1 MLEHLRSLPA
11 SLNSRSSG
19 DSASFAAPRSH
30 EEHVLW
36 MQKMDITPFD
46 FSYLGSLLEQAYSDW
61 NSRVGSRLA
70 RPSTFYSVWNTEG
83 DCIGFDSDHE
93 ADPGVN
99 ARRLVLECLDKRQA
113 LSLKGTSEHGE
124 YLIIT
129 HPLFS
134 RTNKDMFAVFTAVI
148 YESNGYETSEAVVQ
162 SEALHYHTC
171 FYRRFEYIFMT
182 DLLHAHEQ
190 TAREEH
196 RRSILFQIVQ
206 RMHDKMDVEA
216 ILDEVFDSMDYL
228 YPATYIKLYMSQD
241 QSNSDPRI
249 KPLLVHERGEDIC
262 VRSFMEG
269 KLIVARSHDAE
280 NRIVDVGIP
289 LKGKQGI
296 YGVFHIEMNEEIM
309 EESDLQLITM
319 MVDTAGTAFENAKL
333 HEQSNMLIQELRL
346 INDLTQRLNKSL
358 HLSEIYQLSEQELK
372 EIFQAETCCILQL
385 NDSTNDFEVMSSNVK
400 DVFHQ
405 SFSVDYGIAG
415 LVYRTEEPLII
426 ANYAQFD
433 KVSSFFMEDTGSMSL
448 IASPIRV
455 NGEVKGAILL
465 GHSREHYFSYDN
477 YRLLQMLSIH
487 IGLALSNATLHAEVR
502 RLANL
507 DMLTGL
513 YVRHYLDSVIHER
526 QAHEFCGSLIVVDI
540 DQFKQVN
547 DTFGHQTGDQV
558 LKQVSEIV
566 TSSVRLEDV
575 CARWGGEELA
585 IYMPQVSVRQALDY
599 AEVIRKRVAEET
611 RPPVTVSSGI
621 AEWSWMDE
629 KVSVESLFY
638 RADMALY
645 SAKNGGRNRIVVEEQ
660 EVTR

>member
-19 DSASFAAPRSH
+19 DSASFAAPH

-46 FSYLGSLLEQAYSDW
+46 FSYLGSLLQQAYSDW
-61 NSRVGSRLA
+61 KSQVHSGLTRT
-70 RPSTFYSVWNTEG
+70 STFYSVWNTEG
-83 DCIGFDSDHE
+83 DCLGYDSDRE
-93 ADPGVN
+93 ADPGVDT
-99 ARRLVLECLDKRQA
+99 RMLVLECINKRQA
-113 LSLKGTSEHGE
+113 LSLRGTSERGE
-124 YLIIT
+124 YLLIT

-134 RTNKDMFAVFTAVI
+134 RANKDMFAVFTAVI
-148 YESNGYETSEAVVQ
+148 YESDQYETSKAVIQ
-162 SEALHYHTC
+162 SEALHYRTC
-171 FYRRFEYIFMT
+171 FYRRFEYIVMT
-182 DLLHAHEQ
+182 DLLHAHEH

-206 RMHDKMDVEA
+206 RMHDKMDVDA

-241 QSNSDPRI
+241 QSNFNPRI

-269 KLIVARSHDAE
+269 KLIVARLDDGES
-280 NRIVDVGIP
+280 RIVEVGLP

-296 YGVFHIEMNEEIM
+296 YGVFHIEMNEELM

-358 HLSEIYQLSEQELK
+358 QLMEIYQSSEQELK
-372 EIFQAETCCILQL
+372 GIFQADCCILQL
-385 NDSTNDFEVMSSNVK
+385 NDSTNQFEVMSTNVK
-400 DVFHQ
+400 DIYHR
-405 SFSVDYGIAG
+405 SFPADYGIAG
-415 LVYRTEEPLII
+415 LLYRTEEPLIVS
-426 ANYAQFD
+426 NYAQYD
-433 KVSSFFMEDTGSMSL
+433 KVSSVFMQLTGSMSL
-448 IASPIRV
+448 IASPLRV

-465 GHSREHYFSYDN
+465 GHAKEQYFSYDN

-526 QAHEFCGSLIVVDI
+526 QAQDYCGSLIVVDI

-566 TSSVRLEDV
+566 TSSVRSEDI

-585 IYMPQVSVRQALDY
+585 IYMPQVGIRQALAY
-599 AEVIRKRVAEET
+599 AEIIRTRVEEET

-621 AEWSWMDE
+621 AEWNWMDE

-645 SAKNGGRNRIVVEEQ
+645 SAKHGGRNRIVVEEQ

>member
-19 DSASFAAPRSH
+19 DSASFAAPHSH

-70 RPSTFYSVWNTEG
+70 RTSTFYSVWNTEG
-83 DCIGFDSDHE
+83 DCIGYDSDHE

-99 ARRLVLECLDKRQA
+99 ARRLVLECLDKRQV

-162 SEALHYHTC
+162 SEALHYRTC

-415 LVYRTEEPLII
+415 LIYRTEEPLII
-426 ANYAQFD
+426 VNYAQYD

-566 TSSVRLEDV
+566 TSSVRSEDV

-621 AEWSWMDE
+621 AEWNWMDE

-660 EVTR
+660 DVTR

>member
-19 DSASFAAPRSH
+19 DSASFAAPHSH

-61 NSRVGSRLA
+61 NSKVGSRLA
-70 RPSTFYSVWNTEG
+70 RTSTFYSVWNTEG
-83 DCIGFDSDHE
+83 DCIGYDSDHE
-93 ADPGVN
+93 ADSDVN
-99 ARRLVLECLDKRQA
+99 ARRLVLECLDERQV

-134 RTNKDMFAVFTAVI
+134 RTNKDMFAVFTAVV

-269 KLIVARSHDAE
+269 KLIIARSHDAE

-566 TSSVRLEDV
+566 TSSVRSEDV

-621 AEWSWMDE
+621 AEWNWMDE

-660 EVTR
+660 DVTR

>member
-19 DSASFAAPRSH
+19 DSASFAAPHSH

-61 NSRVGSRLA
+61 NSKVGSRLA
-70 RPSTFYSVWNTEG
+70 RTSTFYSVWNTEG
-83 DCIGFDSDHE
+83 DCIGYDSDHE
-93 ADPGVN
+93 ADSGVN
-99 ARRLVLECLDKRQA
+99 ARRLVLECLDKRQV

-134 RTNKDMFAVFTAVI
+134 RTNKDMFAVFTAVV

-566 TSSVRLEDV
+566 TSSVRSEDV

-621 AEWSWMDE
+621 AEWNWMDE

-660 EVTR
+660 DVTR